1 MFARLR
7 HQSWQHSH
15 LPTTVP
21 DHTGSPGPNDRQ
33 SKNHI
38 HSQLWHLVVSRVVT
52 VSEEHIASKFRCPVS
67 SEAFRSTLNI
77 NLKNSLRKAT
87 RNLNCMKFS
96 SRSETSLYNSLHHNQ
111 QFRTF
116 RVSREGKA
124 SRIKLN
130 KTHTLITDNMAR
142 QVLNLCSGLSGLML
156 GKAER
161 RRQRL

>member
-7 HQSWQHSH
+7 RQSWQHSH

-21 DHTGSPGPNDRQ
+21 DHIGSPGANDRQ
-33 SKNHI
+33 PKNHI
-38 HSQLWHLVVSRVVT
+38 HSQLWHLVVSYVVT

-77 NLKNSLRKAT
+77 NLKNALRKAT
-87 RNLNCMKFS
+87 QNLNRMKFS
-96 SRSETSLYNSLHHNQ
+96 SRSETSLYNSLHYNQ

-116 RVSREGKA
+116 RISREGKA
-124 SRIKLN
+124 TRIKLN
-130 KTHTLITDNMAR
+130 KTRTLITDNMAR
-142 QVLNLCSGLSGLML
+142 QVLNLCSGLSDLML

-161 RRQRL
+161 RQML